1 MNIYGETES
10 RSSNV
15 EIKERWERILAEI
28 AKIEM
33 KGEVVIVIGDL
44 NKQVGDIIEGNTM
57 KMSFGGSLIR
67 DMLDTG
73 SYILVNATSKVVGG
87 PFTRFDPANP
97 DRKSCLDLVIMS
109 KELFRYV
116 HKLFIDKHLVFTPG
130 RPVSKSKI
138 RYTDHRSLILEF
150 RKLPLKL
157 EVNTAGARYA
167 LWNTNKIGGWEVYK
181 MLTENNKNIEDAVT
195 KNDDPTV
202 AMKAFDKELNKVK
215 FKSFGRVKYRN
226 GVKTNKEL
234 QELQIRKNDCIL
246 NSEGKD
252 DEELESI
259 EKKIAENLLS
269 EQRKNLEK
277 ELKLMNE
284 LKSKKG
290 KSASIFAIKDKVIG
304 KKKMEQEATIIKNPV
319 DNIAVTEP
327 EQIRQISLKY
337 CTDLLTNRQP
347 RGNFLEDIQWKKEI
361 HELRMQEQY
370 DDDIQFSRE
379 LFEKSLKALKQKSPK
394 YDFILRSGN
403 SLKEALYHLFENV
416 WTNEHEPTQWRNT
429 NIIQIY
435 KGKGSKDDL
444 GNQRNI
450 HTKLDVPKFFGHI
463 VIGAAKGKIIQN
475 MSKYQLGTKPGH
487 RAQEH
492 LFVMRSIISLYSQ
505 GGKALIIQLYD
516 ISKSFDREM
525 LRDCM
530 DSLYNSGIRGK
541 LYRLIF
547 EMNRETRIKVR
558 TAVGVSSEESTGE
571 GVGQG
576 TLDGAILSACSIDYS
591 MGQFFSKS
599 SYEISYGG
607 LNLQPLLY
615 QDDIFRMCSDPFRAQ
630 IGNELIDSVMETKL
644 LDFNLDKSCYL
655 VIGNKEA
662 QMDIKEKFRVNPLK
676 LSGKCMK
683 EAIEEKY
690 LGDYISEEGLGKST
704 ISTIKKR
711 YNKVMNTLTEIRAVI
726 EDTRAQTI
734 GGIVTGLEI
743 WEVAVMPYLLNNGET
758 WCNIPNEAISMLDNV
773 QNEFLRKLMS
783 TPMTCPTP
791 SLMWETGTTTMSN
804 RILKKK
810 LNFFHHILHLDRDSL
825 AWQVG
830 EVQLKLGLPGLL
842 QECTLW
848 IKELALPDALKC
860 SKLQWKKLVDKK
872 IKEKNK
878 DDLLDMIKEKDYKK
892 LDLEQLKT
900 EVFCRKEYMTKLS
913 LQAARTK
920 FSIRT
925 KMVKTVKLNYK
936 NDPTNKISLWKCD
949 DCSSVDSQEHILWC
963 PAYSAFRI
971 DKDLDSDRDLT
982 KYFQQVLRFR
992 DS

>member
-1 MNIYGETES
+1 
-10 RSSNV
+10 
-15 EIKERWERILAEI
+15 
-28 AKIEM
+28 
-33 KGEVVIVIGDL
+33 
-44 NKQVGDIIEGNTM
+44 
-57 KMSFGGSLIR
+57 
-67 DMLDTG
+67 
-73 SYILVNATSKVVGG
+73 
-87 PFTRFDPANP
+87 
-97 DRKSCLDLVIMS
+97 
-109 KELFRYV
+109 
-116 HKLFIDKHLVFTPG
+116 
-130 RPVSKSKI
+130 
-138 RYTDHRSLILEF
+138 
-150 RKLPLKL
+150 
-157 EVNTAGARYA
+157 
-167 LWNTNKIGGWEVYK
+167 
-181 MLTENNKNIEDAVT
+181 
-195 KNDDPTV
+195 
-202 AMKAFDKELNKVK
+202 
-215 FKSFGRVKYRN
+215 
-226 GVKTNKEL
+226 
-234 QELQIRKNDCIL
+234 
-246 NSEGKD
+246 
-252 DEELESI
+252 
-259 EKKIAENLLS
+259 
-269 EQRKNLEK
+269 
-277 ELKLMNE
+277 
-284 LKSKKG
+284 
-290 KSASIFAIKDKVIG
+290 
-304 KKKMEQEATIIKNPV
+304 
-319 DNIAVTEP
+319 
-327 EQIRQISLKY
+327 
-337 CTDLLTNRQP
+337 
-347 RGNFLEDIQWKKEI
+347 
-361 HELRMQEQY
+361 
-370 DDDIQFSRE
+370 
-379 LFEKSLKALKQKSPK
+379 
-394 YDFILRSGN
+394 
-403 SLKEALYHLFENV
+403 
-416 WTNEHEPTQWRNT
+416 
-429 NIIQIY
+429 
-435 KGKGSKDDL
+435 
-444 GNQRNI
+444 
-450 HTKLDVPKFFGHI
+450 
-463 VIGAAKGKIIQN
+463 
-475 MSKYQLGTKPGH
+475 
-487 RAQEH
+487 
-492 LFVMRSIISLYSQ
+492 
-505 GGKALIIQLYD
+505 
-516 ISKSFDREM
+516 
-525 LRDCM
+525 M
-530 DSLYNSGIRGK
+530 DSLYNNGIRGK

-547 EMNRETRIKVR
+547 EMNRETRIQLR